1 MSIRTSKSLKR
12 LATALW
18 PIPGMVAVL
27 AGGGAVA
34 FANGQASGHGVH
46 HQAPQPTIEFATE
59 PKTPVA
65 GEDTFTVIVK
75 DKDGKPVTGAAVS
88 AEFMMPAMPGMRKPL
103 VVLSPPAD
111 PKIAADGVYTGKGR
125 LSMSGKWSVTITVK
139 VDDKVFAE
147 KTLAIEAK

>member
-1 MSIRTSKSLKR
+1 MRIRTRKSVKR

-18 PIPGMVAVL
+18 HIPGLVAVL

-34 FANGQASGHGVH
+34 FAQGQAVDSATH
-46 HQAPQPTIEFATE
+46 HQAAEPTITFATE

-65 GEDTFTVIVK
+65 GENTFTVTVK
-75 DKDGKPVTGAAVS
+75 DKNGKPVRGAAVS

-103 VVLSPPAD
+103 VVFSPPAD
-111 PKIAADGVYTGKGR
+111 PKIAAEGVYTGKGR